1 MRRYAFPL
9 LCGLLFGLT
18 QNALADR
25 GGHHGHDHD
34 RDRYDDRRDYRE
46 DDRRHDRR
54 PDRRERYEEPRYY
67 AAPPPP
73 PRSSGVNI
81 NIQFGGGERQLIRE
95 YYDPRFLAGNC
106 PPGLVP
112 YGNDCRPRG
121 HAHGWHRGQRLPST
135 VVYYPLPRDLRSRMP
150 PPPRGHDYVRVG
162 ADILMIAVGTRLVV
176 DAIEDIGR

>member
-1 MRRYAFPL
+1 MRRYALPL
-9 LCGLLFGLT
+9 LCGLLLGLA

-106 PPGLVP
+106 PPGSRLHAGTPSAHASSSNSATAWRSTRPIVSP
-112 YGNDCRPRG
+112 RSPMSDPSRPR
-121 HAHGWHRGQRLPST
+121 WF
-135 VVYYPLPRDLRSRMP
+135 
-150 PPPRGHDYVRVG
+150 RV
-162 ADILMIAVGTRLVV
+162 
-176 DAIEDIGR
+176 